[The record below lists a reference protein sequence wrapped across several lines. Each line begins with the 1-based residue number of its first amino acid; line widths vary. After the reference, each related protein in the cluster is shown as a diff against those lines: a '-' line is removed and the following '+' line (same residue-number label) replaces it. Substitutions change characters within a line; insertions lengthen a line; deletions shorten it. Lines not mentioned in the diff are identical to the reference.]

1 MIHIGISKMSRE
13 IDKHPS
19 IKQIPSRNFN
29 TICNNLFLIIYILYS
44 MKPNKLIDLKRVDE

>member
-1 MIHIGISKMSRE
+1 MSRE

-29 TICNNLFLIIYILYS
+29 TICNNLFLIIYILYA